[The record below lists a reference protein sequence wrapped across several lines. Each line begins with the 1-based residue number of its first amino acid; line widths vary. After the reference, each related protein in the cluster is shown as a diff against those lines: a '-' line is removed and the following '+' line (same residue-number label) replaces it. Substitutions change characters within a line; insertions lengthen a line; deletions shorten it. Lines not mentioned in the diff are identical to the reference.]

1 MSSTVPRLVLIL
13 EPDNP
18 CNTNMYDEQD
28 GRILYQV
35 MTEYNQEIIT
45 KVRNMNGDTIASWQW
60 RESRSD
66 IITLG
71 SAHPMSLN
79 TWLKKSII
87 PFNKDTVTFQDQ
99 IGRHFKWKGC
109 GTRLPL
115 ELYSEHDKTNPIA
128 YFEKSSQRRPSHIDD
143 WDAPSGSQRLQSKLV
158 VDQRGEEILDL
169 VVISFVVL
177 EKNRRAA
184 ENPAWNGIETLPTP
198 PMGRGLD
205 YRPRNGQV

>member
-1 MSSTVPRLVLIL
+1 MGWGHVSIPLSCRSSSITPQSEVYFRPDFEFALKVYQPFLLSSSHHRSSMSSTVPRLVLIL

-87 PFNKDTVTFQDQ
+87 PFNKESVSFCSSS
-99 IGRHFKWKGC
+99 G
-109 GTRLPL
+109 
-115 ELYSEHDKTNPIA
+115 PI
-128 YFEKSSQRRPSHIDD
+128 FMLCFIVP
-143 WDAPSGSQRLQSKLV
+143 
-158 VDQRGEEILDL
+158 
-169 VVISFVVL
+169 
-177 EKNRRAA
+177 
-184 ENPAWNGIETLPTP
+184 
-198 PMGRGLD
+198 
-205 YRPRNGQV
+205 